1 MTQKQM
7 VKMLNKVGIA
17 RSLKGNYD
25 EAMIA
30 LATTYYK
37 KGMLSHAVEDFY
49 TYLRLNPTAADY
61 DCTIDRIGKLTNGI
75 LVEEK
80 IYVGE

>member
-1 MTQKQM
+1 MTQNQM

-17 RSLKGNYD
+17 RSLKGDHD

-37 KGMLSHAVEDFY
+37 KGMLSHAVEEFY
-49 TYLRLNPTAADY
+49 TYLCLSPTVADY
-61 DCTIDRIGKLTNGI
+61 DCTIDKIGKLTNRI
-75 LVEEK
+75 LAKEK
-80 IYVGE
+80 ISVGE